1 MRRQLFYTL
10 LLLFTLSLFT
20 STLYAQDLTET
31 FTFEGVSI
39 NYPADWFV
47 TEDDGS
53 IVVLNLDIVLDDV
66 EDEVPA
72 DLIAVIVS
80 TPNQMVELA
89 LDEEQ
94 TGDPLVSLS
103 NFLTILESDSEVEL
117 VTVGDY
123 DAARAEVGTG
133 LIPVGESILY
143 VIDVDGTPLIAA
155 VIFGDEY
162 NSEPPIATEI
172 LTTITLDPSVVIAEP
187 TEEPQPTD
195 EAVELGDPDVPLE
208 YGDTVRGEITNR
220 EDDQVWTFSG
230 SEGDVVTITMLA
242 VADDFSL
249 DTRLYL
255 YTLEGFDSGD
265 DAIAQNDDAVNP
277 EVTGLNSQ
285 IELFEL
291 PEDGEYVIVATR
303 YNNGTGE
310 YTLTL
315 EEGGLTRAERAAAAT
330 PIAAG
335 DELTGE
341 ISAENSV
348 QLYTFDGSSGDVV
361 TITMIADDTDDLDPR
376 IALYTLDAYTENG
389 FPTMSN
395 DDAFENDIGLNAQI
409 FAFELFEDATYI
421 IEATYFRGEGGYTL
435 SLESGEG
442 QAGNG
447 GDDDPVVAA
456 EPQPIAYGDE
466 VTGEI
471 SDDNDPELW
480 LFSGSEGD
488 IVTITMLADDDAFDT
503 RLYLYHAEDAI
514 VSMNAIAENDDME
527 DSEDFTYNSQIVEFE
542 LPEDG
547 DYIIEA
553 TRFGGSEG
561 TYTLTLETDRESAGG
576 DPGRGELSPVGADEG
591 GDDESV
597 VRQWASDADG
607 SSQYGDDAWSF
618 MQATG
623 EPNVDVCADDTR
635 AWASESPTGEDYLEL
650 TYDEAVIPTEINIYQ
665 SYTPGSIIRVEVAN
679 SETGET
685 FEIENSADPGD
696 SPCPGVL
703 TVTIDGAE
711 TPVDTVI
718 IYLDQSIGGS
728 WNEIDAVELVGT
740 AE

>member
-1 MRRQLFYTL
+1 MRQQHFYTL
-10 LLLFTLSLFT
+10 LLLLTFTLVT
-20 STLYAQDLTET
+20 STLYAQDLSET
-31 FTFEGVSI
+31 FTYEGVSVD
-39 NYPADWFV
+39 YPADWFA
-47 TEDDGS
+47 TEDDSS
-53 IVVLNLDIVLDDV
+53 IVLLNLDVALDDI
-66 EDEVPA
+66 EEEVPA

-80 TPNQMVELA
+80 TPNQMVDLA

-94 TGDPLVSLS
+94 TGDPLVSLT
-103 NFLTILESDSEVEL
+103 NFIEIIESDAEAEL

-123 DAARAEVGTG
+123 DAARAEVGSS
-133 LIPVGESILY
+133 LIPVGDAIVY
-143 VIDVDGTPLIAA
+143 VLDVDGTQLIAA
-155 VIFGDEY
+155 VILGDEY
-162 NSEPPIATEI
+162 NSEPPIVLDILATV
-172 LTTITLDPSVVIAEP
+172 TVDPSVVVSEP
-187 TEEPQPTD
+187 TEEPEPTD
-195 EAVELGDPDVPLE
+195 LPIELGDPDVPLE

-220 EDDQVWTFSG
+220 EDDQIWTFTG
-230 SEGDVVTITMLA
+230 SEGDVVTITMIA
-242 VADDFSL
+242 AADDFSL

-255 YTLEGFDSGD
+255 YTLEGFDDGD
-265 DAIAQNDDAVNP
+265 VAIAQNDDAMNP

-285 IELFEL
+285 IEAFEL
-291 PEDGEYVIVATR
+291 PDDGEYIIVATR
-303 YNNGTGE
+303 LGNGTGE

-330 PIAAG
+330 PLENG
-335 DELTGE
+335 DEVTGE
-341 ISAENSV
+341 ISAADGV

-376 IALYTLDAYTENG
+376 IALYTLDAYTENS

-395 DDAFENDIGLNAQI
+395 DDAFENPDLGLNSQI

-421 IEATYFRGEGGYTL
+421 IEATYFRGEGGYTI

-447 GDDDPVVAA
+447 RDDDPVVEA
-456 EPQPIAYGDE
+456 EPQPIAYGDTVE
-466 VTGEI
+466 GEI

-488 IVTITMLADDDAFDT
+488 VVTITMLADDDVFDT
-503 RLYLYHAEDAI
+503 RLYLYNAEDTI
-514 VSMNAIAENDDME
+514 ISMNAIAENDDME
-527 DSEDFTYNSQIVEFE
+527 DSEDFTYNSQIAEFE
-542 LPEDG
+542 LPADG

-561 TYTLTLETDRESAGG
+561 TYTLTLETDSESASG
-576 DPGRGELSPVGADEG
+576 DPGRGELSPVGGG
-591 GDDESV
+591 GDDEV
-597 VRQWASDADG
+597 IRQWASEADG

-618 MQATG
+618 TQATG
-623 EPNVDVCADDTR
+623 EPNVDICADDTR

-650 TYDEAVIPTEINIYQ
+650 TYDEAVIPTQINIYQ
-665 SYTPGSIIRVEVAN
+665 SYSPGSIIRVEVAN
-679 SETGET
+679 SDTGET

-703 TVTIDGAE
+703 TVTVEGVE

-718 IYLDQSIGGS
+718 IYLDQSIGGN